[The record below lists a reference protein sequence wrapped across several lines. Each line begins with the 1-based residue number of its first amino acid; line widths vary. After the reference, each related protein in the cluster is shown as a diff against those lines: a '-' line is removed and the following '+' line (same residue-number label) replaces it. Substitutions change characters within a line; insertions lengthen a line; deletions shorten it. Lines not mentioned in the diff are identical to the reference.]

1 MISSKYGCASPEQ
14 NGGETPRNLLS
25 SDDERVPVELIRV
38 AFIKTSV
45 LRSPISEPLFLI
57 STSVATNINFQILKA
72 TFWHTIGQLFGNF
85 VAQCGFSSCGIH
97 SGDYESYNLVRKVII
112 TYSFLPGWPG
122 AWLLSLHN
130 RIGSLSND
138 NGDGNE
144 NGKKK
149 SDRFNLVPR
158 LSLTEPWEPGCNRFR
173 LAKQQLCTCITVF
186 CNFHCRRCT
195 TYDVKLPNLTFYG
208 GREHKTAIFFFFS
221 WTSIQSIRIQLQKS
235 SPLFVEL
242 KPGKVWSSAN
252 SLFKWRFS
260 SRRRRCCLSSLISI
274 KRPGERAQ
282 RGGETAL
289 LSLYS
294 RYESA
299 PKNRTLLL
307 SLSSPVFRPHDSGTL
322 ARILAIG

>member
-1 MISSKYGCASPEQ
+1 MQMRLIFTKKVLHLASFWKWEFSLSHLHFSHLHL
-14 NGGETPRNLLS
+14 NGGNCYKDIR
-25 SDDERVPVELIRV
+25 ELKQRRRRRR
-38 AFIKTSV
+38 
-45 LRSPISEPLFLI
+45 LRQRQQEL
-57 STSVATNINFQILKA
+57 QK
-72 TFWHTIGQLFGNF
+72 
-85 VAQCGFSSCGIH
+85 
-97 SGDYESYNLVRKVII
+97 R
-112 TYSFLPGWPG
+112 
-122 AWLLSLHN
+122 
-130 RIGSLSND
+130 
-138 NGDGNE
+138 
-144 NGKKK
+144 
-149 SDRFNLVPR
+149 
-158 LSLTEPWEPGCNRFR
+158 NRFR

-252 SLFKWRFS
+252 SLFKWRFC